1 MARLGARTIRRPAA
15 GLANTARAGSLEE
28 IRHSRHS
35 LLVTF
40 RRDGTP
46 VATPVW
52 AAESEG
58 ALYVRVERGS
68 GKLKRLRRDPRA
80 LVAPCTFRGRRTGA
94 PLEAF
99 GRVLAP
105 VHERRAERALASRY
119 GFGRR
124 LFELGADLMRTDMC
138 YLELTPRA
146 WESGIE

>member
-1 MARLGARTIRRPAA
+1 MRRPAS
-15 GLANTARAGSLEE
+15 GLADAPRAGSLEE

-68 GKLKRLRRDPRA
+68 GKLKRLRRDPRV
-80 LVAPCTFRGRRTGA
+80 LVAPCTFRGRPTGA
-94 PLEAF
+94 PLEAL
-99 GRVLAP
+99 GRVLARVQEP
-105 VHERRAERALASRY
+105 RAESALASRY
-119 GFGRR
+119 GFGRW

-138 YLELTPRA
+138 YLELTPGA
-146 WESGIE
+146 WESGMDSKTRP